1 MAGSGQ
7 RDGRHRLRKPVMN
20 REDTALLAC
29 RLLVAAYERAGLR
42 GRGVDWDDIEAAYV
56 AARAALD
63 LGC

>member
-1 MAGSGQ
+1 M
-7 RDGRHRLRKPVMN
+7 D
-20 REDTALLAC
+20 REDAASLAC
-29 RLLVAAYERAGLR
+29 RLSVAAYERARLR